1 MNPRKLDHFL
11 KVAQAGSVS
20 RAADRMQMSQ
30 PTLSREIRE
39 LETELGAVLLSRHAR
54 GVTLT
59 AAGEALKRRAELV
72 LNLLETLRDEVGAA
86 SDEPTGR
93 VAIGFPTSMTGS
105 LSAGL
110 VSQYRS
116 RYPLVRISLREA
128 PSHQL
133 RSLLLQRELDFAI
146 LTAPVAEPQFV
157 LRPLMTEPFVLVGPP
172 GCPLTSRRLLSI
184 DEVVTY
190 PLIVPVRPNAT
201 RTLID
206 TAVERTGL
214 APKIALE
221 TDAWPAADYIVAGIG
236 YAVLP
241 ASSAVSTS
249 MAAARVVSVPI
260 KGMTITR
267 LLATP
272 AGAPMSLATHKM
284 VRLLCDGVKAAI
296 ASKRL
301 RGTYVGP

>member
-1 MNPRKLDHFL
+1 MNPKKLDHFL

-54 GVTLT
+54 GVSLT
-59 AAGEALKRRAELV
+59 PAGEALKTRAELV

-86 SDEPTGR
+86 SDEPSGR
-93 VAIGFPTSMTGS
+93 VSIGLPTSMTGC
-105 LSAGL
+105 LSAPL
-110 VSQYRS
+110 VSEYRA

-133 RSLLLQRELDFAI
+133 RSLVLQRELDFAI

-157 LRPLMTEPFVLVGPP
+157 LRPLLTEPFVLIGPP
-172 GCPLTSRRLLSI
+172 GCPLASRRQLSI

-206 TAVERTGL
+206 TAVERTGRP
-214 APKIALE
+214 PKIVLE
-221 TDAWPAADYIVAGIG
+221 TDAWPAVDYIMAGIG

-241 ASSAVSTS
+241 ASSAVSS
-249 MAAARVVSVPI
+249 PMVAARVVCVPI
-260 KGMTITR
+260 KGLSITR
-267 LLATP
+267 LLASP
-272 AGAPMSLATHKM
+272 AGVPMSLATHKM
-284 VRLLCDGVKAAI
+284 VRLLCDIAKAQI
-296 ASKRL
+296 AAKRL
-301 RGTYVGP
+301 RGAYVGP